1 MNPNLKKEFQSGKTK
16 PPADFGEAE
25 IHPGLNS
32 LQLYLKMDLVHP
44 RAAATATPKVSADQ
58 ASLAHLGL
66 LERKLG
72 ICFRLLSG
80 LWFFVN

>member
-1 MNPNLKKEFQSGKTK
+1 MNPNFKKEFQSGKTK
-16 PPADFGEAE
+16 PPADLGEAE

-32 LQLYLKMDLVHP
+32 LQLYIKMDLEHP
-44 RAAATATPKVSADQ
+44 RVAATATLKVSADQ

-66 LERKLG
+66 LERQLG

-80 LWFFVN
+80 LLFFVS